1 MHLSNYFAQ
10 IEEAFLHTKS
20 VYSIISRGTKWKLGW
35 QNLIKNTQTT
45 QNTQQRIRWKQNPWE
60 GAALCLINFHGTH
73 THTLSAQATK
83 TPFYANFGGASESQS
98 AKKNKN
104 INDLPMYNPYKWHS
118 TEWKMSSLSLMSVR
132 FSSIAGYTDFSTQL
146 PLSFGIWGFLNFLT
160 GGNSDICE
168 RVKRLISIDNMCLRY
183 IRVRLFLCLCVNI
196 VYACMLI

>member
-1 MHLSNYFAQ
+1 M
-10 IEEAFLHTKS
+10 
-20 VYSIISRGTKWKLGW
+20 GC
-35 QNLIKNTQTT
+35 QNLIKNTQTI

-132 FSSIAGYTDFSTQL
+132 IASVQFHRWVHRLFHPTAIVFWYLGIFE
-146 PLSFGIWGFLNFLT
+146 LSDGGGIER
-160 GGNSDICE
+160 DICE